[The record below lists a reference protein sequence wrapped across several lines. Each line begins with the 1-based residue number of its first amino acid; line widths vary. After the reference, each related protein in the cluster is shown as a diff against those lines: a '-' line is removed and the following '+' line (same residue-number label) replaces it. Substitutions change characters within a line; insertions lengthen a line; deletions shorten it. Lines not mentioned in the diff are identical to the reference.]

1 LVRLELTT
9 LLLDGAFR
17 QLLNCVWLMKLG
29 VETADGKQTIV
40 VGGITVATFVL
51 ETVRGADDA
60 AVLCCEPP
68 TVLVTKLSALVTA
81 SGVSVTETITFTQNE
96 KCTKQYV
103 PSHHN
108 YFENSPSWEVTLYII
123 FRKIRHN

>member
-9 LLLDGAFR
+9 LLLVGAFR
-17 QLLNCVWLMKLG
+17 QLLNCVWFMKLG
-29 VETADGKQTIV
+29 AETADGKQTIV

-51 ETVRGADDA
+51 DTAGGADEA

-81 SGVSVTETITFTQNE
+81 SGVSVTVTMIFNLRENCTQ
-96 KCTKQYV
+96 
-103 PSHHN
+103 
-108 YFENSPSWEVTLYII
+108 
-123 FRKIRHN
+123 

>member
-1 LVRLELTT
+1 
-9 LLLDGAFR
+9 
-17 QLLNCVWLMKLG
+17 MKLG

-81 SGVSVTETITFTQNE
+81 SGVSVTETITFT
-96 KCTKQYV
+96 
-103 PSHHN
+103 
-108 YFENSPSWEVTLYII
+108 
-123 FRKIRHN
+123 